1 MRRRNGQSC
10 NRLKIDWQRLTTRQT
25 WLTPSLIAARPRISM
40 RDGGVGFKI
49 AYDGNLC
56 GKRAIFPVEMPEEI
70 TVRGSWEWNDQLAQH
85 CNIAKVVQVCDFGQS
100 KNEHFRSKALQQAKQ
115 FMPTSRFEYRE
126 YLQELAA
133 RRKDKSKKTEVDSY
147 HATMSGKDK
156 DSLVSRS
163 HRSFWTLFAAFWGQ
177 LRGFRGRILFGL
189 ATLTLSTVLSL
200 IPPLGTKIAIDCA
213 LTVPVKPLPDWI
225 AAQVG
230 EPSPG
235 AILVWI
241 AVMVSTVTLLR
252 TCVHLWGRWSC
263 TQALNQ
269 VQMSIRSRV
278 FDHMLHMP
286 LHKIQQLKSG
296 GATSLLRED
305 AGGIAEL
312 VFSMLYNPWQA
323 IVQLTGSLI
332 ILVLV
337 DWRLLAAGLLLLP
350 AVYFSHRTWIYSIR
364 PLYRDV
370 KQRRQRIDSNT
381 TETFGGIRV
390 VRTFA
395 RQRNESQR
403 YLKGSHVLVRQQLL
417 VWWRTRLIEIVWEV
431 LIPLASTLLLVYG
444 GWQILQ
450 SQLTLGDLMMFLV
463 YLTMLLG
470 PIATLTGSAVQFQNN
485 LAGLDRILDLLA
497 SPKELQD
504 RTGARRLNRS
514 EVRGEVRFESVGFRY
529 PENEQWILK
538 DLNLHALA
546 GQTIAI
552 VGRSGAGKTTLC
564 NLVAR
569 FFDPEQGRILIDGI
583 DLRDVQ
589 LHSYR
594 QLLGVV
600 EQDVFLFDGSIAE
613 NIAYGRR
620 GASMDE
626 VIEAAKAA
634 AADEFIAKSPKGY
647 ETLIGERGFKLSGGQ
662 RQRLAIARALLADP
676 RILILDEA
684 TSNLDSESERLIQ
697 KSLSIL
703 LEQRTAFVIAHR
715 LSTIIHADQIIVLDS
730 GRIIQSGT
738 HAQLLDQPGLYQDMV
753 RLQTESPIAPQWL
766 DS

>member
-1 MRRRNGQSC
+1 
-10 NRLKIDWQRLTTRQT
+10 
-25 WLTPSLIAARPRISM
+25 
-40 RDGGVGFKI
+40 
-49 AYDGNLC
+49 
-56 GKRAIFPVEMPEEI
+56 
-70 TVRGSWEWNDQLAQH
+70 
-85 CNIAKVVQVCDFGQS
+85 
-100 KNEHFRSKALQQAKQ
+100 
-115 FMPTSRFEYRE
+115 MPTSRFEYQD
-126 YLQELAA
+126 YLAEI
-133 RRKDKSKKTEVDSY
+133 RKRQKEKNKGEQDSF
-147 HATMSGKDK
+147 HATMSGKEK
-156 DSLVSRS
+156 DALVSRS
-163 HRSFWTLFAAFWGQ
+163 HRSFWKLFVCFWGL
-177 LRGFRGRILFGL
+177 LRGFRGKIIFGL
-189 ATLTLSTVLSL
+189 FTVTIATILAL
-200 IPPLGTKIAIDCA
+200 IPPFGTKLAIDCA
-213 LTVPVKPLPDWI
+213 LTVPTKPLPEWLSSTLG
-225 AAQVG
+225 A
-230 EPSPG
+230 PSPMML
-235 AILVWI
+235 LVWI
-241 AVMVSTVTLLR
+241 AGLVAVVTLVR
-252 TCVHLWGRWSC
+252 TVIYLWGRWTC
-263 TQALNQ
+263 TQAVNR
-269 VQMSIRSRV
+269 VQMSVRSRV
-278 FDHMLHMP
+278 FEHMLHMP

-312 VFSMLYNPWQA
+312 IFSVLYNPWQA
-323 IVQLTGSLI
+323 IVQLIGSLI
-332 ILVLV
+332 VLIIV
-337 DWRLLAAGLLLLP
+337 DWRLLVAGLLMLP

-364 PLYRDV
+364 PLYRDA
-370 KQRRQRIDSNT
+370 KQRRQKIDGNT

-395 RQRNESQR
+395 RQRNETQR
-403 YLKGSHVLVRQQLL
+403 YVKGSHVLLRQQLL
-417 VWWRTRLIEIVWEV
+417 IWWRTRLIEIVWEV
-431 LIPLASTLLLVYG
+431 LIPLASTSLLVYG

-470 PIATLTGSAVQFQNN
+470 PIATLAGSAVQFQNN

-497 SPKELQD
+497 TPRELAD
-504 RTGARRLNRS
+504 KPGALRINRK
-514 EVRGEVRFESVGFRY
+514 RAKGEIRFESVSFKY

-538 DLNLHALA
+538 DINLHASA

-569 FFDPEQGRILIDGI
+569 FFDPEEGCILVDGM
-583 DLRDVQ
+583 DLKDVQ

-620 GASMDE
+620 GATRE
-626 VIEAAKAA
+626 QVLEAARSA

-647 ETLIGERGFKLSGGQ
+647 DTMIGERGFKLSGGQ

-697 KSLSIL
+697 SSLALL

-715 LSTIIHADQIIVLDS
+715 LSTIIHADQIVVLDG
-730 GRIIQSGT
+730 GRIAQCGTHSELLEQSGI
-738 HAQLLDQPGLYQDMV
+738 YQQMV
-753 RLQTESPIAPQWL
+753 RLQTESPIAPQWV